1 MWTGLF
7 VSLDAS
13 ICVHPLC
20 FVYLLF
26 KMGTVSTMPE
36 ESLLG
41 SILDKWSDDSFEP
54 MTRRK
59 MSDVWLQ
66 NMFAFPQG
74 VYTRL
79 SCDLGTM
86 YCHLCCVHYIVCG
99 FLCWYMENPKTK
111 LEGLFRVFY
120 LSFEFFISFC
130 LGPVSAFSAKSVLWY
145 WKRLLVSNEGQE
157 QEKKTCWLLF
167 ESRTLPR
174 RKVLLGP
181 WHYQKKNPAQNSAQ
195 LVDAKAKWLESVAI
209 YGFTIKRWEIG
220 ALWMAPYNPAIMAL
234 LWKKWEE
241 GWNPPCA
248 NICAVTSGKIRKG
261 NENEAMC
268 FKSWLLQLSQL
279 CQPLCYYV
287 NISTPFTT
295 YHSHP
300 APIPDTRAQEAKKIR
315 QWNLKNQ
322 DWGRWRNAK
331 GASL

>member
-1 MWTGLF
+1 MLAFVYTLCVLYICCLKWGLF
-7 VSLDAS
+7 Q
-13 ICVHPLC
+13 LC
-20 FVYLLF
+20 LKKVFWGAFWISGLMTALNPWLGGRWAMCGYRTCLHFHKGFIQGYLV
-26 KMGTVSTMPE
+26 T
-36 ESLLG
+36 
-41 SILDKWSDDSFEP
+41 
-54 MTRRK
+54 
-59 MSDVWLQ
+59 
-66 NMFAFPQG
+66 
-74 VYTRL
+74 
-79 SCDLGTM
+79 LGTM